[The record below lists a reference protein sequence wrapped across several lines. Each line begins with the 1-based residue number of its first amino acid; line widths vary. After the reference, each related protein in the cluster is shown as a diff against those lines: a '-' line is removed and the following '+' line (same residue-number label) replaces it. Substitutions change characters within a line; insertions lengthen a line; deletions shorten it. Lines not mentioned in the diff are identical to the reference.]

1 MRAGGE
7 VETDWPPAGLQDE
20 EPVALLDRAYGEL
33 VAELTT
39 RDPAD
44 RGGTWYPLDPTVGF
58 WFRRM
63 AQESVIHRI
72 DAELGA
78 GVPIAPVPHDLAV
91 DGIDELLKVFVAY
104 SVDAWGDYFTEVLAG
119 SPARVYRIL
128 TTAAADEPGVTWLV
142 RTSPGHFTVEGGPG
156 EKLTEE
162 PVPDVTI
169 GGAPTD
175 VLRWSWNRGT
185 PGEPSRVTVDGSPDA
200 LAEFRRCVVIAT
212 QLVRQAADNRRGRG
226 RAEDPLRRHRAEEA
240 FERDLDVLAPAERR
254 PEFHA
259 EAGVAMVRADRLEA
273 HCEQVVNRE
282 NAGGRGP
289 LLVTKGLDRPHAAPG
304 EVLRH
309 ALNEHAAK
317 ASAGELAEDP
327 GRHEENGVSADRARG
342 KGDRPGHVLWGSE

>member
-1 MRAGGE
+1 MDNSRFLDCLAADYRRMREVVPGHLDAPVPTCQDWAVADLTRHVAQVYLHKVECMRAGGE
-7 VETDWPPAGLQDE
+7 VEADWPPAGLRDE

-104 SVDAWGDYFTEVLAG
+104 SVDAWGDYFTEALAG
-119 SPARVYRIL
+119 SPGWVYQIR
-128 TTAAADEPGVTWLV
+128 TAATADEPSVTWLV

-156 EKLTEE
+156 EKIAEE
-162 PVPDVTI
+162 LVPDVAI
-169 GGAPTD
+169 GGTPTD

-185 PGEPSRVTVDGSPDA
+185 PGEPNRVTVGGSGEA

-212 QLVRQAADNRRGRG
+212 Q
-226 RAEDPLRRHRAEEA
+226 
-240 FERDLDVLAPAERR
+240 
-254 PEFHA
+254 
-259 EAGVAMVRADRLEA
+259 
-273 HCEQVVNRE
+273 
-282 NAGGRGP
+282 
-289 LLVTKGLDRPHAAPG
+289 
-304 EVLRH
+304 
-309 ALNEHAAK
+309 
-317 ASAGELAEDP
+317 
-327 GRHEENGVSADRARG
+327 
-342 KGDRPGHVLWGSE
+342 